1 MLAHS
6 SIFVIFTA
14 CLAVIPAKQYERA
27 TWSTQG
33 RHFVLQVRELCPIS
47 SQTEHFLCFP
57 FTTNGHVRLLC
68 PHSPHSE
75 HRRPAFGGVFSGQVR
90 LLCPHSAHIEHM
102 RLLGRS
108 LERSFEIRIS
118 AGVAMSL
125 ALTSWTC
132 DKSSTIDAL
141 CCNGQVRLLCEV
153 SKQTEHG
160 MVANDSE
167 RLHDPRVCSDR
178 LLINDIYINHKIKFM
193 NNYQKIYRKIK
204 DSLKYDKK

>member
-6 SIFVIFTA
+6 SIFAIFTA
-14 CLAVIPAKQYERA
+14 FLAVIPAKQYERA
-27 TWSTQG
+27 TCSTQG
-33 RHFVLQVRELCPIS
+33 RHFMLQVRELCPIS
-47 SQTEHFLCFP
+47 SQTEHFLWFT

-75 HRRPAFGGVFSGQVR
+75 HTRPVFGGVFSGQVR
-90 LLCPHSAHIEHM
+90 LLCPHSAHM

-167 RLHDPRVCSDR
+167 RLRDPRVCLER
-178 LLINDIYINHKIKFM
+178 LLINDIYK
-193 NNYQKIYRKIK
+193 
-204 DSLKYDKK
+204 S